1 MWIGLKTGFLAP
13 SAGWVFGACAWPM
26 AVAKVSMLKRLT
38 KVSVTEPLAPIA
50 TSPSYQ
56 PIPNGAFGFWIANR
70 TSGVPG
76 LKPLTVMTS
85 FSVKPGEVSTWTEA
99 VACSAQPSG
108 RPWVRT
114 ILKSN
119 ELAACAGEASAAPQA
134 SAEASPSGR
143 RRASLAGKTFRGHLV
158 SSCRPRRS

>member
-1 MWIGLKTGFLAP
+1 
-13 SAGWVFGACAWPM
+13 M

-85 FSVKPGEVSTWTEA
+85 FSVKVEPVAGPDRPLTREPAGDRLLEREQRRLRRQA
-99 VACSAQPSG
+99 VG
-108 RPWVRT
+108 
-114 ILKSN
+114 
-119 ELAACAGEASAAPQA
+119 
-134 SAEASPSGR
+134 
-143 RRASLAGKTFRGHLV
+143 
-158 SSCRPRRS
+158 

>member
-1 MWIGLKTGFLAP
+1 
-13 SAGWVFGACAWPM
+13 
-26 AVAKVSMLKRLT
+26 MLKRLT
-38 KVSVTEPLAPIA
+38 KVSVTEPPAPIA

-85 FSVKPGEVSTWTEA
+85 FSAKPGEVSTWTEA

-114 ILKSN
+114 ILKLN

-134 SAEASPSGR
+134 SPPAYSSLRHRLAVRGLRGGGECTRGMGAGPSE
-143 RRASLAGKTFRGHLV
+143 
-158 SSCRPRRS
+158 